1 MNSILE
7 HDKRTLDRVLLKEKV
22 IRHASKAFAQ
32 KGIRQVKMDEMAA
45 ELAISKRTFYELIED
60 KESLLLEVMRFN
72 HSEKLQMLED
82 VRQNANNVMEIIV
95 AFYQYSIMQLERI
108 NIKFFEDL
116 ERYPRVLEKIKESR
130 QQNSQKMIQFFQ
142 LGIDQGIFV
151 EDLKPEI
158 LEFLFDEQMER
169 VLHSDLLRHYAISQ
183 IFENTMMI
191 MLRGISSAKGLEI
204 IDKYLQEQAS

>member
-7 HDKRTLDRVLLKEKV
+7 QDKRTLDRALVKDRIIKY
-22 IRHASKAFAQ
+22 ASKAFVQ

-45 ELAISKRTFYELIED
+45 ELAISKRTLYELIED
-60 KESLLLEVMRFN
+60 KESLLLEVLRYN

-82 VRQNANNVMEIIV
+82 VRQNANNIMEIIV
-95 AFYQYSIMQLERI
+95 AFYQYSIQQLERI
-108 NIKFFEDL
+108 NIKFFEDM

-130 QQNSQKMIQFFQ
+130 QQNSQEMIRFFQ
-142 LGIDQGIFV
+142 LGIEQGIFV

-158 LEFLFDEQMER
+158 LEFLFGEQMER
-169 VLHSDLLRHYAISQ
+169 VLHSDLLKHYSISQ

-204 IDKYLQEQAS
+204 IDKHLMEHAS